1 MRTRES
7 LLPATAVTR
16 INVAR
21 SGLENSFYTAWV
33 ISGSLTVVTRTS
45 APGSEADE
53 IGDKADLAFE
63 MSGPGQNQKAPRSQN
78 LTQGMQVRA

>member
-1 MRTRES
+1 M
-7 LLPATAVTR
+7 PAAHSWR
-16 INVAR
+16 LQR
-21 SGLENSFYTAWV
+21 GPLWV
-33 ISGSLTVVTRTS
+33 SSGSLAVVTRTS

-78 LTQGMQVRA
+78 LTP